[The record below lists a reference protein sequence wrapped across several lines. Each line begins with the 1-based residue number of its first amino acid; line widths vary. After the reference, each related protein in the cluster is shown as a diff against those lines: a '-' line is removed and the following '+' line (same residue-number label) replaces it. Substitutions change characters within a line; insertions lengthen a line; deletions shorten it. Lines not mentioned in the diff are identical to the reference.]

1 MDLDKR
7 RMHNRM
13 KLKKR
18 RMHESH
24 DFRKGRMRKSHSSRK
39 ERKNM
44 NNMTWEKKEESMDS
58 MESKQKEISYAVLF
72 QMRTDI
78 AQEQKRGIHIISASV
93 VIWTLIL
100 AIHASPLPILQRNL
114 LTFCCSCPL
123 LPLAYLISRRLGIDF
138 EGKSNPLTGL
148 GLLFSLNQILYIL
161 IAMWIYAA
169 VPEKMLMV
177 YAMIFGAHLLPYG
190 WLYRSKTYYTF
201 SLTATVIAFLL
212 GLNCPPAAVAAFMLV
227 NEIVFSCCLIAENK
241 IH

>member
-1 MDLDKR
+1 MQQEYAV
-7 RMHNRM
+7 
-13 KLKKR
+13 KK
-18 RMHESH
+18 ESV
-24 DFRKGRMRKSHSSRK
+24 
-39 ERKNM
+39 
-44 NNMTWEKKEESMDS
+44 NNMTRKKKEQQLNSIQLEKKELYYS
-58 MESKQKEISYAVLF
+58 VLC

-78 AQEQKRGIHIISASV
+78 AKEQKRGIHIISASV
-93 VIWTLIL
+93 VIWALIL
-100 AIHASPLPILQRNL
+100 IIHASPLLILQKNL

-138 EGKSNPLTGL
+138 EGKANPLTGL
-148 GLLFSLNQILYIL
+148 GLLLSLNQILYIL

-201 SLTATVIAFLL
+201 SLTTTVIAFLL

-227 NEIVFSCCLIAENK
+227 NEIAFSCCLIVENK
-241 IH
+241 IY